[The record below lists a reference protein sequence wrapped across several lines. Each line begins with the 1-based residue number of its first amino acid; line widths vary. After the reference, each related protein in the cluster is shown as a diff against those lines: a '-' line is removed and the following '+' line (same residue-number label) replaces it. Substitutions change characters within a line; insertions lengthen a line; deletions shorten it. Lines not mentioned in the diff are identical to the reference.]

1 MLRLIKNKQQAEAA
15 KEENKP
21 AEGSATSEEKKD
33 GNAAE
38 GEKFTLKKQSS
49 KEVVEIRKSKSK
61 ENVGNVF
68 SLKQKAA
75 GGRAGKKRTTGAEL
89 RAQQDMAE
97 LPGQPQGFVVTY
109 PDPNNIMIFN
119 VSLYPKDGMYKGAE
133 FKFTITVPP
142 NYPYDAPKVQNNTL
156 TYHPNLDLEGHVCLN
171 ILRED
176 WRPVLNLSCVLFG
189 LMTLFL
195 EPNPDDPLNKE
206 AAKLMIE
213 NRPEFDRNVKS
224 ALRGGTVAGRTF
236 PKLLLN

>member
-75 GGRAGKKRTTGAEL
+75 GGRAGKKEL
-89 RAQQDMAE
+89 
-97 LPGQPQGFVVTY
+97 LV
-109 PDPNNIMIFN
+109 
-119 VSLYPKDGMYKGAE
+119 
-133 FKFTITVPP
+133 P
-142 NYPYDAPKVQNNTL
+142 NY
-156 TYHPNLDLEGHVCLN
+156 
-171 ILRED
+171 
-176 WRPVLNLSCVLFG
+176 VLNKIWQNCLVNHKDLW
-189 LMTLFL
+189 
-195 EPNPDDPLNKE
+195 
-206 AAKLMIE
+206 
-213 NRPEFDRNVKS
+213 
-224 ALRGGTVAGRTF
+224 
-236 PKLLLN
+236 